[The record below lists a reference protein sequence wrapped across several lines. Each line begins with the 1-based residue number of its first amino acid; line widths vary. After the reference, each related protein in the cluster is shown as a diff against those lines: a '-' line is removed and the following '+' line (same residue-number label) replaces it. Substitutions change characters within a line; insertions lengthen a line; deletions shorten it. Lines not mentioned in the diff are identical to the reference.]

1 MIKEVRNVANQIIC
15 RQNKIGGYATR
26 FNEFSEIMT
35 TKNGEKFKEII
46 LPTAIT
52 NETIKNSDIFCLLNH
67 DKEKV
72 LARCKFGKGN
82 LKLTINNYGLFYEFE
97 AFDDDLSKH
106 TYELIRN
113 KVIESSSFAF
123 SINPNDK
130 SAQQWSKEN
139 GIYIRTI
146 KKIDKLYDVSP
157 VYNAAYATSTC
168 MIRSIAEL
176 MKNQSND
183 IQIKLQKILDKAKE
197 LTEK

>member
-1 MIKEVRNVANQIIC
+1 MIKEVRNVGNSLIC
-15 RQNKIGGYATR
+15 RQNKIGGYAAR
-26 FNEFSEIMT
+26 FNEYSEIMT

-67 DKEKV
+67 NKDKV
-72 LARCKFGKGN
+72 LARSKFGKGN
-82 LKLTINNYGLFYEFE
+82 LNLTINNYGLFYEFE

-113 KVIESSSFAF
+113 KIIDSSSFAF

-130 SAQQWSKEN
+130 EAQNWSKEN

-168 MIRSIAEL
+168 MIRSIKEL

-183 IQIKLQKILDKAKE
+183 IQIKLQKILDRAKE
-197 LTEK
+197 LSEK

>member
-1 MIKEVRNVANQIIC
+1 MIKEIRNVGNSLIC
-15 RQNKIGGYATR
+15 KQNKIGGYAAR

-35 TKNGEKFKEII
+35 SKNGEKFKEII

-67 DKEKV
+67 DKDKV
-72 LARCKFGKGN
+72 LARCKYGKGN

-106 TYELIRN
+106 TYEMIKHN
-113 KVIESSSFAF
+113 VIESSSFAF

-130 SAQQWSKEN
+130 GAQTWSKEN

-146 KKIDKLYDVSP
+146 KKIDKLYDVST
-157 VYNAAYATSTC
+157 VYTPAYATSTC
-168 MIRSIAEL
+168 TIRSIAEL
-176 MKNQSND
+176 MQNQSND

-197 LTEK
+197 LAEK

>member
-1 MIKEVRNVANQIIC
+1 MIKEIRNVANQLFC
-15 RQNKIGGYATR
+15 LQNKIGGYAAR

-67 DKEKV
+67 DKDKV

-82 LKLTINNYGLFYEFE
+82 LKLTIDNYGLFYEFE

-106 TYELIRN
+106 TYEMIKN

-123 SINPNDK
+123 SVNPNDK
-130 SAQQWSKEN
+130 GTQQWSKEN

-157 VYNAAYATSTC
+157 VYKPAYATSTC
-168 MIRSIAEL
+168 TIRSIKEL
-176 MKNQSND
+176 MQNQCND
-183 IQIKLQKILDKAKE
+183 IQIKLQKILDRAKE
-197 LTEK
+197 LAEK

>member
-1 MIKEVRNVANQIIC
+1 MIKEIRNVANQLIC
-15 RQNKIGGYATR
+15 RQNKIGGYAAR

-35 TKNGEKFKEII
+35 TKNGEKFKEVI

-52 NETIKNSDIFCLLNH
+52 NETIKNSDIFCLLDHN
-67 DKEKV
+67 KEKV
-72 LARCKFGKGN
+72 LARSKFGKGN
-82 LKLTINNYGLFYEFE
+82 LNLTINNYGLFYEFE

-130 SAQQWSKEN
+130 TAQQWSKEN

-157 VYNAAYATSTC
+157 VYTPAYSTSTC
-168 MIRSIAEL
+168 SIRSIAEL
-176 MKNQSND
+176 IQNQNND
-183 IQIKLQKILDKAKE
+183 IQIKLQKILDRAKE
-197 LTEK
+197 LAEK

>member
-1 MIKEVRNVANQIIC
+1 MIKEIRNVANQLIC
-15 RQNKIGGYATR
+15 RQNKIGGYAAR

-35 TKNGEKFKEII
+35 TKNGEKFKEVI

-52 NETIKNSDIFCLLNH
+52 NETIKNSDIFCLLDHN
-67 DKEKV
+67 KEKV
-72 LARCKFGKGN
+72 LARSKFGKGN

-106 TYELIRN
+106 TYELIKN

-123 SINPNDK
+123 SINPNDRE
-130 SAQQWSKEN
+130 AQQWSKEN

-157 VYNAAYATSTC
+157 VYNAAYSTATC
-168 MIRSIAEL
+168 MIRSIKEL
-176 MKNQSND
+176 MQNQSND
-183 IQIKLQKILDKAKE
+183 IQIKLQKILDRAKE
-197 LTEK
+197 LAEK

>member
-1 MIKEVRNVANQIIC
+1 MIKEIRNVANQLIC
-15 RQNKIGGYATR
+15 KQNKIGGYAVR

-52 NETIKNSDIFCLLNH
+52 NETIKNSDIFCLLDHN
-67 DKEKV
+67 KEKV
-72 LARCKFGKGN
+72 LARSKFGKGN
-82 LKLTINNYGLFYEFE
+82 LNLTINNYGLFYEFE

-130 SAQQWSKEN
+130 TAQQWSKEN

-157 VYNAAYATSTC
+157 VYNPAYSTSTC
-168 MIRSIAEL
+168 MIRSIKEI
-176 MKNQSND
+176 MQNQSND
-183 IQIKLQKILDKAKE
+183 IQIKLQKILDRARE
-197 LTEK
+197 LAEK

>member
-1 MIKEVRNVANQIIC
+1 MIKEIRNVANQLIC
-15 RQNKIGGYATR
+15 KQNKIGGYAVR

-35 TKNGEKFKEII
+35 SKNGEKFKEII

-52 NETIKNSDIFCLLNH
+52 NETINNSDIFCLLNH
-67 DKEKV
+67 DKDKV
-72 LARCKFGKGN
+72 LGRSKFGKGN

-106 TYELIRN
+106 TYEMIKHN
-113 KVIESSSFAF
+113 VIESSSFAF

-130 SAQQWSKEN
+130 EAQTWTKEN

-157 VYNAAYATSTC
+157 VYTPAYSTSTC
-168 MIRSIAEL
+168 TIRSIKEL
-176 MKNQSND
+176 MQNQSND

-197 LTEK
+197 LAEK

>member
-1 MIKEVRNVANQIIC
+1 MIKEVRNVANPLIC
-15 RQNKIGGYATR
+15 RQNKIGGYAVR

-52 NETIKNSDIFCLLNH
+52 NETIKNSDIFCLLDHNK
-67 DKEKV
+67 DKV
-72 LARCKFGKGN
+72 LARSKFGKGN

-130 SAQQWSKEN
+130 EAQSWSKEN

-168 MIRSIAEL
+168 NIRSITEL
-176 MKNQSND
+176 IQKQNND
-183 IQIKLQKILDKAKE
+183 IQIKLQKILDRAKE

>member
-1 MIKEVRNVANQIIC
+1 MIKEVRNVGNSLIC
-15 RQNKIGGYATR
+15 RQNKIGGYAAR
-26 FNEFSEIMT
+26 FNEYSEIMT

-67 DKEKV
+67 NKDKV
-72 LARCKFGKGN
+72 LARCKFSKGN

-97 AFDDDLSKH
+97 AFDDDISKH
-106 TYELIRN
+106 TYELIKN
-113 KVIESSSFAF
+113 KVIDSSSFAF
-123 SINPNDK
+123 SINPNNK
-130 SAQQWSKEN
+130 EAQSWSKEN

-168 MIRSIAEL
+168 SIRSIKEL
-176 MKNQSND
+176 MQNQCND
-183 IQIKLQKILDKAKE
+183 IQIKLQKILDRAKK
-197 LTEK
+197 LSEK

>member
-1 MIKEVRNVANQIIC
+1 MIKEIRNVANQLVC
-15 RQNKIGGYATR
+15 KQNKIGGYAVR

-67 DKEKV
+67 DKDKV
-72 LARCKFGKGN
+72 LARCKYGKGN

-106 TYELIRN
+106 TCELIKN
-113 KVIESSSFAF
+113 KIIESSSFAF
-123 SINPNDK
+123 SVNPNDK
-130 SAQQWSKEN
+130 GAQQWSKEN

-157 VYNAAYATSTC
+157 VYTPAYSTSTC
-168 MIRSIAEL
+168 SIRSIAEL
-176 MKNQSND
+176 IQNQNND
-183 IQIKLQKILDKAKE
+183 IQIKLQKILDRAK
-197 LTEK
+197 LLSEK